1 MLSAIILLFLLALTS
16 FANPLDVYDWLGTL
30 GTFGCVTAYAL
41 PCVVAPVFLRRS
53 GQFRIRNGVL
63 SIAALGILGYVLF
76 GSVYPVPP
84 TPMHFIPWLFIS
96 LLAAGFG
103 FSTWYEKRSVA

>member
-1 MLSAIILLFLLALTS
+1 MLSAIILLFLLALKS

-30 GTFGCVTAYAL
+30 DTFGCVTAYAL

-96 LLAAGFG
+96 LLAASFG
-103 FSTWYEKRSVA
+103 FSTWWEKRSVA